1 MKIKEKLPCLLAA
14 FLLGVC
20 ACASAGGKDGLTEEE
35 RDMLALIND
44 ARAQEHYCGDEYMP
58 AVPPLHWNAKL
69 ARSAQNHATDMAEKH
84 YFNHNGLDGKT
95 PAERVKAAGYTGWGG
110 WENIFVGYRG
120 ESDAALAMETWMNSP
135 GHCKNLMNPE
145 ITEVG
150 MASALSHARDNPN
163 YWVQNFGMDLQTFRR
178 EKPGYILP

>member
-1 MKIKEKLPCLLAA
+1 
-14 FLLGVC
+14 
-20 ACASAGGKDGLTEEE
+20 
-35 RDMLALIND
+35 
-44 ARAQEHYCGDEYMP
+44 
-58 AVPPLHWNAKL
+58 
-69 ARSAQNHATDMAEKH
+69 
-84 YFNHNGLDGKT
+84 
-95 PAERVKAAGYTGWGG
+95 
-110 WENIFVGYRG
+110 
-120 ESDAALAMETWMNSP
+120 MNSP